1 MGRVQPLPDI
11 KSDDFR
17 FKSKDERKA
26 VNGPVQGTSAD
37 VTKLAMSFIYQETK
51 KRGWQDKLMMV
62 LTVHDE
68 IVFEIHKSILKEAI
82 DIISELMTRNKVI
95 KRLGWRV
102 PLLVDVELGK
112 DWTVPFDVK
121 DVIAGEAGD
130 KIINAPYKCKEVGCD
145 GKTPR
150 DPSPTVCMHC
160 GSSNIKCD
168 YTEEFIAKIKRQ
180 TEQLY
185 VDYGVN
191 PDNIVKKKVV
201 EEPVQKTPV
210 LPTFCV
216 EELTEEIAKDLAEWI
231 KVQEGGY
238 DVVYEGRSISTL
250 LE

>member
-1 MGRVQPLPDI
+1 M
-11 KSDDFR
+11 
-17 FKSKDERKA
+17 
-26 VNGPVQGTSAD
+26 
-37 VTKLAMSFIYQETK
+37 TKLAMSFIYQETK
-51 KRGWQDKLMMV
+51 KRGWQDRLMMI

-82 DIISELMTRNKVI
+82 DMISEMMTRNKVI

-130 KIINAPYKCKEVGCD
+130 KIINAKYKCKDCGE
-145 GKTPR
+145 KTPR
-150 DPSPTVCMHC
+150 DPKPTACMHC

-168 YTEEFIAKIKRQ
+168 YTDEFIAKIKKQ

-185 VDYGVN
+185 ADYGVN
-191 PDNIVKKKVV
+191 PDEVVKEEATKQ
-201 EEPVQKTPV
+201 EPVKV
-210 LPTFCV
+210 ISDRPTFNV
-216 EELTEEIAKDLAEWI
+216 DELTEEVAKDLAEWI
-231 KVQEGGY
+231 KSQGGEY
-238 DVVYEGRSISTL
+238 DVVYEGRSINAL